1 MPLFRVFCILFFA
14 LALNVSAAA
23 SVLERQ
29 VLNIGIAVNAP
40 PWVAGNFIRDT
51 ARYLQWKLP
60 QFSFKTQ
67 FLSSTEIRDQVKK
80 KKLDFVI
87 CSPLL
92 LGSINEPSMR
102 VLATIVSR
110 GEKDPDRATG
120 GAVLVKKDS
129 SYKSLRD
136 LEGKSV
142 AATTAND
149 FSSYIPVQ
157 AEIAKLQKDPDKFFS
172 RVSFEGITEAR
183 RAVKKLTRGEVEAA
197 IVRANYLSDKKIA
210 DGEDLSEDFRILPA
224 SAEERSFVA
233 TGSLYPNEIIA
244 AAPTAPNN
252 AVREILGVLLSK
264 PINGWGQHWSVA
276 PDMSSVEVL
285 LELLKLGK
293 FEYLRYWSFKRVW
306 DESRWVIIAGCFLIL
321 FLILH
326 GTLAELL
333 VRQRTKQLQYALKR
347 QKEIQVKL
355 YKQTEKVENLER
367 SGIVG
372 QLSTLVAHE
381 MKHHLAGIIHM
392 NYALRKKIEDFAI
405 EQGNPD
411 FLFEIDEHLEEVD
424 KQAKKAN
431 VIIEHV
437 RNYARRKE
445 VKTEKLDLS
454 VLAREI
460 CNDFCLVRNWH
471 HPLTFQSSGD
481 CSMKAKKVELEII
494 LLNLLKNASEAAL
507 LTSNPL
513 ISVSIRRQPQNLVL
527 IVENNGVPLSKERLK
542 NIQQFSASSSKESG
556 LGLGLGIIQTL
567 AESMLAKID
576 VRERRGGGIFFE
588 IKFPVQNNQ

>member
-1 MPLFRVFCILFFA
+1 MPLFRIFCVLLFA
-14 LALNVSAAA
+14 LAVNVSAAA
-23 SVLERQ
+23 SVSERQ

-67 FLSSTEIRDQVKK
+67 FLSSAEIRDQVKSK
-80 KKLDFVI
+80 QLDFVI

-129 SYKSLRD
+129 SYKSLGD
-136 LEGKSV
+136 LEGKPVS
-142 AATTAND
+142 ATTSD
-149 FSSYIPVQ
+149 DYSSYIPVQ
-157 AEIAKLQKDPDKFFS
+157 AELVRLQKDPDKFFS
-172 RVSFEGITEAR
+172 KVSFEGIAEAR

-210 DGEDLSEDFRILPA
+210 DGEDLLEDFRILPS
-224 SAEERSFVA
+224 SAEERSLIA

-244 AAPTAPNN
+244 ATPTAPNN

-276 PDMSSVEVL
+276 PDMSSAEVL
-285 LELLKLGK
+285 LKSLKLGK

-306 DESRWVIIAGCFLIL
+306 DEYRWAIIAGCFLIL

-333 VRQRTKQLQYALKR
+333 VRQRTKQLVKALKR
-347 QKEIQVKL
+347 QKEIQAKL
-355 YKQTEKVENLER
+355 YKQNEKIENLER

-392 NYALRKKIEDFAI
+392 NYALRRKIEDFAV
-405 EQGNPD
+405 EQENSD

-437 RNYARRKE
+437 RNYARRRE
-445 VKTEKLDLS
+445 VKTEEVNLS
-454 VLAREI
+454 VLAKEI

-471 HPLTFQSSGD
+471 YPLTFKSSGD
-481 CSMKAKKVELEII
+481 CSMEGKKVELEII

-507 LTSNPL
+507 LTSKPF
-513 ISVSIRRQPQNLVL
+513 ISVNIRREQQSILL
-527 IVENNGVPLSKERLK
+527 IVENNGLPLSEERLK
-542 NIQQFSASSSKESG
+542 QIQQFSASSSKESG

-567 AESMLAKID
+567 AESMLAQID
-576 VRERRGGGIFFE
+576 VRERKGGGIIFE
-588 IKFPVQNNQ
+588 IKFPAQSSK